1 MAGYFGINEGK
12 LCITLLSG
20 PITSPE
26 QKTLSKVALSL
37 SAFPL
42 VLSAEIEFS
51 QLYSSGRLTMF
62 VPSTILIQFWQT
74 KDPVANNDLVEN
86 GFWKIAE
93 TWRKGGNLVTDAQIV
108 WWKVLEVRKRIKRH
122 FLIASTWI
130 AVGDKLHRKGFKACL
145 YSSWNLAAADCTTLK
160 HNGLRGSYGETLS
173 TRMQKGTLCI
183 KTQPHW
189 DSIYI
194 TSSGFSNVT

>member
-1 MAGYFGINEGK
+1 MALTKATGHRVENAMSLTQHFALRVNEKVFSKSKKKKKSVRKEKEQLRKNSTLVLKGYVGINEGK

-26 QKTLSKVALSL
+26 QKTFSKVALSL

-86 GFWKIAE
+86 GF
-93 TWRKGGNLVTDAQIV
+93 
-108 WWKVLEVRKRIKRH
+108 
-122 FLIASTWI
+122 
-130 AVGDKLHRKGFKACL
+130 
-145 YSSWNLAAADCTTLK
+145 
-160 HNGLRGSYGETLS
+160 
-173 TRMQKGTLCI
+173 
-183 KTQPHW
+183 
-189 DSIYI
+189 
-194 TSSGFSNVT
+194 